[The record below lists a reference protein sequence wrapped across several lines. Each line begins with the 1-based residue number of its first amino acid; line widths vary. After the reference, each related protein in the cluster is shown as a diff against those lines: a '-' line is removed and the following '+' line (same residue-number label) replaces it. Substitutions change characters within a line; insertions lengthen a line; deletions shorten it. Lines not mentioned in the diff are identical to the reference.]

1 MLKEHVFLKESK
13 RIQKDPKG
21 ISLETQWFSSECFQ
35 VASVKAVHEVEPSS
49 VTLTGHTLK
58 AKLRFAQDPQALRNT
73 IIFST
78 KQVEMD
84 RLKERKSKNINPMNV
99 FNL

>member
-1 MLKEHVFLKESK
+1 MFFKG
-13 RIQKDPKG
+13 IQKDPKG

-35 VASVKAVHEVEPSS
+35 ASVKAVHEVEPSS

-73 IIFST
+73 II
-78 KQVEMD
+78 
-84 RLKERKSKNINPMNV
+84 
-99 FNL
+99 